1 MVAPFFPPPLSS
13 LLSQAP
19 PIRSLLARATDG
31 PLRRAGLPPADVA
44 AAAVDGT
51 LRGLRRAGALAILRV
66 KGADSIDA
74 AVARGVELA
83 DMGCDA
89 IEVTLDSPGWKDI
102 LIGLRASL
110 PPRVLLGVGTVMDET
125 VSHVGTAA
133 SLGATFALSPID
145 PVGFIDECHRHGV
158 LAVPS
163 GFTSNEWYDLH
174 RRGAKMVKLFHAGL
188 VPPATLKSML
198 GVTPLG
204 EQMCIMPSG
213 GVSPKNAPDWWDAG
227 ACVLG
232 MGSNLVGMTSTRRRG
247 RPCMRRRGQVAG
259 RRQARC
265 EASKGQGRGGQDALS
280 AGGGTPGHFRNE
292 PVSCHVTVS

>member
-1 MVAPFFPPPLSS
+1 M
-13 LLSQAP
+13 
-19 PIRSLLARATDG
+19 
-31 PLRRAGLPPADVA
+31 
-44 AAAVDGT
+44 
-51 LRGLRRAGALAILRV
+51 

-232 MGSNLVGMTSTRRRG
+232 MGSNLVGDDLNAT
-247 RPCMRRRGQVAG
+247 P
-259 RRQARC
+259 
-265 EASKGQGRGGQDALS
+265 
-280 AGGGTPGHFRNE
+280 GTPVHEAAAAKWQAEGR
-292 PVSCHVTVS
+292 HVARELFERARARAAKMP